1 VEKSSARVND
11 PLSVWEQV
19 IRRPARQNGSLVM
32 QLVSSFIDAIDTKQI
47 PEGVRLPSSR
57 AISASLK
64 IGRNTAIAAIN
75 TLIEQ
80 GYLVAKDRSG
90 VFVADI
96 SRFEDARTREPRSAT
111 LFDWSQRLRLVNPTR
126 TEPATKTQP
135 VITHNFK
142 YGQFDPSTFPT
153 NHWRQCE
160 RSATGVSEIA
170 EWGRDAFDQDDAIL
184 VESLRRHVL
193 PNHGIWAEPEE
204 ILVTL
209 GGQEGRYL
217 VVKLLSKEG
226 VTVGYEDPGL
236 PDTRDILALAG
247 ARQISLPI
255 DNEGLCLS
263 AELKQCDVAF
273 VMPGHHC
280 PTTAVMSAERR
291 EALLGLAKR
300 RDMILVE
307 DTYETELLTYG
318 KTQPSLKSIDE
329 EGRVIHIGSLSKSVA
344 PGLRIGFVVA
354 SPVVI
359 RELRSIRRLVHRH
372 PPGNIQRALAM
383 FIDRGYYHSYI
394 RKVAMTS
401 TTRAG
406 VFKRSF
412 EELFPDAVL
421 KHCDGA
427 ASFWAKFDE
436 DVDCNALCSRL
447 EAHGVLAES
456 GARFFQYDPK
466 QNFLRLGVSQVPAEK
481 IAAGLGIIARTL
493 RAS

>member
-1 VEKSSARVND
+1 VNNSSTRVND
-11 PLSVWEQV
+11 PLSVWEHV
-19 IRRPARQNGSLVM
+19 LRKPARQNGSLVM
-32 QLVSSFIDAIDTKQI
+32 QLVSSFIDAIDSRQI

-57 AISASLK
+57 AISASLN

-90 VFVADI
+90 VFVAEI
-96 SRFEDARTREPRSAT
+96 SRSEGARIREPRSAT
-111 LFDWSQRLRLVNPTR
+111 FDWRQRLRLVDPAR
-126 TEPATKTQP
+126 IELATKTQP
-135 VITHNFK
+135 LITHNFK

-193 PNHGIWAEPEE
+193 PNHGIWAEPDE

-217 VVKLLSKEG
+217 VVQLLSKDG

-236 PDTRDILALAG
+236 PDTRDILALTG

-255 DNEGLCLS
+255 DDEGVCLS

-291 EALLGLAKR
+291 EALLVLAKR

-318 KTQPSLKSIDE
+318 KTQPSLKSVDE

-401 TTRAG
+401 AIRAG

-412 EELFPDAVL
+412 GELFPSAVM

-427 ASFWAKFDE
+427 ASFWVRFEE
-436 DVDCNALCSRL
+436 DVDCNALCSTL
-447 EAHGVLAES
+447 EGQGVLTES
-456 GARFFQYDPK
+456 GERFFREDPK
-466 QNFLRLGVSQVPAEK
+466 RNYLRLGVSQVPSEK
-481 IAAGLGIIARTL
+481 IATGLGIISRTL
-493 RAS
+493 WSS